1 MPTDRGTVDF
11 ILERLRSPRFSATAM
26 FGEYALYADGKVVG
40 LVCDNRLFAK
50 IHPATAALEGECE
63 QASAYPGSKPYYLVD
78 EGQVASMRDLPEMLL
93 KLADALPAPEP
104 PKTKGKGTPPK
115 AGTGKKPRRTA

>member
-1 MPTDRGTVDF
+1 MPTERATVDF
-11 ILERLRSPRFSATAM
+11 ILGRLRSPRFSATAM

-40 LVCDNRLFAK
+40 LVCDDRLFVK

-78 EGQVASMRDLPEMLL
+78 EGQVASMQELPQMLL
-93 KLADALPAPEP
+93 RLADELPAPEA
-104 PKTKGKGTPPK
+104 PKAKGKASAAP
-115 AGTGKKPRRTA
+115 KKPKRSKA